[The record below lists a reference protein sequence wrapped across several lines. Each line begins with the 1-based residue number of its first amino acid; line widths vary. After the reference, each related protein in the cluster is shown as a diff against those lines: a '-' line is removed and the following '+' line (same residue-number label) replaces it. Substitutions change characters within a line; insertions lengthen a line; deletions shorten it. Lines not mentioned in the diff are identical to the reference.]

1 VIVVP
6 PPSPGIPRG
15 SSAPRALLLRGPRL
29 ADGQVAD
36 VLIVGGT
43 IVSVGREPA
52 GHPPSAEILDLRG
65 YLLLPSLVEPHTH
78 LGSAAYSGLP
88 SAGIA
93 ARARASAARHLACG
107 TTAIRV
113 HVDVG
118 EEAGLR
124 SVHALLDVRADLAG
138 IMDIQIVAVT
148 STPVTGLAGVD
159 SRERLRRALAAGA
172 DLAGAAPVP
181 GDETGRAVEVLAVVA
196 ADAGAGLDLHIDKT
210 AAPGI
215 LPRLIAVA
223 EAGFGRPIA
232 ASHVVSLGLTKRE
245 RRHAA
250 RSLAEA
256 GIGVVALPRP
266 GIVPSCGGSLG
277 IDTPRGLTAVRDLVE
292 AGVPV
297 AAGGDSPHGLG
308 HTDPLET
315 ASLLLMV
322 TRLTPIEAL
331 TAVTSAGR
339 QIMRLPDVTVSG
351 GSPAD
356 LVAIRTEDLGSALA
370 SGTPDRIVLRGGRIV
385 ARTQMAAELA
395 LLELRIMRSEWN
407 LPRSARGGLNGRP

>member
-1 VIVVP
+1 MIVVP

-15 SSAPRALLLRGPRL
+15 SSDPRALLLRGPRL
-29 ADGQVAD
+29 ADGQVAY
-36 VLIVGGT
+36 VLIEGGT
-43 IVSVGREPA
+43 IVSVGREPT

-65 YLLLPSLVEPHTH
+65 YLLLPSLVEPHAH

-93 ARARASAARHLACG
+93 ARARASAARHLARG
-107 TTAIRV
+107 TTAILV

-124 SVHALLDVRADLAG
+124 SVQALLDVRADLAG

-148 STPVTGLAGVD
+148 STPVTGLAGVG

-266 GIVPSCGGSLG
+266 GIVPCGGSLG
-277 IDTPRGLTAVRDLVE
+277 IDTPCGLTAVRDLVE

-315 ASLLLMV
+315 ASLLLTV
-322 TRLTPIEAL
+322 TQLTPIEAF
-331 TAVTSAGR
+331 TAITSAGGR
-339 QIMRLPDVTVSG
+339 SCGFPMSR
-351 GSPAD
+351 SPAAHRPTWSQSERKT
-356 LVAIRTEDLGSALA
+356 LEARWRAGRRTGSSCAAAGSWRAPRWQPNSPCWSSA
-370 SGTPDRIVLRGGRIV
+370 S
-385 ARTQMAAELA
+385 
-395 LLELRIMRSEWN
+395 
-407 LPRSARGGLNGRP
+407 